1 MSGGLNRGFTVDEVN
16 FYIFHEGW
24 DTTNFYQFHRRNER
38 KTRKYAVDS
47 LTCIFPSFS
56 STAENMILT
65 FPALEFIEVSF
76 RFEGVTKNRYAFLF
90 QLM

>member
-16 FYIFHEGW
+16 LHFSRRMGH
-24 DTTNFYQFHRRNER
+24 NKFYQFHRRNKR

-47 LTCIFPSFS
+47 LKCIFPSFS
-56 STAENMILT
+56 STAENVILT